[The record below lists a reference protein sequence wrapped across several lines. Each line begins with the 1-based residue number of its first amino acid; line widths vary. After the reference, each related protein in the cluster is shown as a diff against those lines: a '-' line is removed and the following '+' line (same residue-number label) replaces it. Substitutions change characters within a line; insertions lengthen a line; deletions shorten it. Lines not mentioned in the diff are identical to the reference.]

1 MAVAVHSTCHRKGV
15 MTAPLDQL
23 TDAQAELAARA
34 RTMAEEQL
42 RPRAAEWDRRAE
54 FPEEQFQLLRAGG
67 FTGLTV
73 PVEYGGQGLGTFE
86 ACLVLEELAAG
97 CLASAMTIQMQVN
110 GPPRVIA
117 RIGTKQQ
124 REKYLPGV
132 ADGSVCFSIAM
143 TEPQAGSDG
152 TALQTTLAPDG
163 DGFRLTG
170 TKCHITGALRADA
183 FLVFCRAPDTVG
195 PDGIG
200 AVLVDR
206 DVEGLGPIETE
217 EKMGGRAVAE
227 GVLRFTGAPVRR
239 DQIVLEPRKGSREGA
254 RFLVRQFN
262 PERCGNAAMSIGLAR
277 SALDAALVY
286 VKEREQFGR
295 PIVEFQGLQWKIAD
309 MATAIDGARLL
320 LWRAARTNVEGFP
333 GIRETAMAKLAANE
347 TAIMVTS
354 EALQLFGHK
363 GYLTRHP
370 VERLVRDSFGLGI
383 GGGTTG
389 ILRNMIAGEVTGVR
403 VNQRRT

>member
-1 MAVAVHSTCHRKGV
+1 
-15 MTAPLDQL
+15 MTTPLDEL
-23 TDAQAELAARA
+23 TSAQADLVARA
-34 RTMAEEQL
+34 RTVAQEEL
-42 RPRAAEWDRRAE
+42 RPRAAEWDQRAE
-54 FPEEQFQLLRAGG
+54 FPEEQFQLLRAAGL
-67 FTGLTV
+67 TALTV

-117 RIGTKQQ
+117 RIGTEQQ
-124 REKYLPGV
+124 RNEYLPRV

-152 TALQTTLAPDG
+152 TALTTTLTPDG

-170 TKCHITGALRADA
+170 DKCHITGALRSDA
-183 FLVFCRAPDTVG
+183 FLVFCRAPDTTG

-200 AVLVDR
+200 CVLVDR
-206 DVEGLGPIETE
+206 DVEGLQPIETE
-217 EKMGGRAVAE
+217 PKMGGRAIAE
-227 GVLRFTGAPVRR
+227 GIMAFRDCPVRA
-239 DQIVLEPRKGSREGA
+239 DQVVLAPEKGSRDGA
-254 RFLVRQFN
+254 RFLIRQFN

-277 SALDAALVY
+277 SALDDAIAY
-286 VKEREQFGR
+286 VKQREQFGR
-295 PIVEFQGLQWKIAD
+295 PIVEFQGLQWKLAD
-309 MATAIDGARLL
+309 MATAVDGARLL
-320 LWRAARTNVEGFP
+320 LWRAARTDVQGFP

-347 TAIMVTS
+347 AALMVTS
-354 EALQLFGHK
+354 EALQLLGHK
-363 GYLTRHP
+363 GYLTRYP
-370 VERLVRDSFGLGI
+370 MERYVRDAFGLGI

-389 ILRNMIAGEVTGVR
+389 VLRNLIAGEVTGVR